1 MSDKEWMLNPKAI
14 RHAKDCIHAVK
25 AELGIKL
32 TLSHPDFIHLLHEY
46 VEMLD
51 SQALNDA
58 YTQLIA
64 MAGPGTILKSLSPK
78 ETNPSDKNVIP
89 LLVKQAV
96 GDSFIAQADADANH
110 RAGDASDQE
119 MVTANGKS
127 YPRFRDGKE
136 FKGLYR
142 GQPNYQ

>member
-1 MSDKEWMLNPKAI
+1 MSDKAWMLNAKAI
-14 RHAKDCIHAVK
+14 RHAKECIQAVK
-25 AELGIKL
+25 DELGIKL

-51 SQALNDA
+51 SKELSEA

-64 MAGPGTILKSLSPK
+64 MAGPGTLLKSLGPK
-78 ETNPSDKNVIP
+78 EPNIVP
-89 LLVKQAV
+89 LLVKQVV
-96 GDSFIAQADADANH
+96 GDSYQPQDDGELLSGEDN
-110 RAGDASDQE
+110 SQE
-119 MVTANGKS
+119 MVMANGKN